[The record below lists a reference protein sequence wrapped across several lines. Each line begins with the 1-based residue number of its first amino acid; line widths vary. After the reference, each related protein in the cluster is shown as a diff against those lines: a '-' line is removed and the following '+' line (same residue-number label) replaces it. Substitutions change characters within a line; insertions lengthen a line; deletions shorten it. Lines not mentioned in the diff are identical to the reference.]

1 MAVSLWLWHQVKAD
15 RPSEGK
21 APAPKRRRCIAS
33 TAHFIVAA
41 NIQRLIDIIQKAERG
56 PEESIIVIVACL
68 NNCMRQNASN
78 ASLEI

>member
-1 MAVSLWLWHQVKAD
+1 VAAGLWLWHQVKAD
-15 RPSEGK
+15 RPSEEK
-21 APAPKRRRCIAS
+21 TPAPKRRRCIAS

-41 NIQRLIDIIQKAERG
+41 NIERLIDIIQKAERS

-68 NNCMRQNASN
+68 NNFMLQNASN